1 MSASVTDDGI
11 RLASPPATPL
21 VVTLDGRYVWSF
33 TPQRDGRPS
42 GSDILVEWPTAL
54 TSYLHGRSAVR
65 VADVDGERVLFDDEV
80 VLGTPADELA
90 RVRVED
96 RQGNPLAID
105 KVGHLCRAF
114 DDTDES
120 IREEILHGT
129 RRALDDL
136 REHAGV
142 EAYLNYGALLGAVRD
157 GAMIAHDSD
166 TDVCYLSRHTS
177 PADVILESFHVERV
191 MRGRGW
197 RCIRMSGGDVK
208 LLLPLS
214 DGRECH
220 IDIFVAFHV
229 GDTFFQLGNRSG
241 TLPASA
247 ILPVSTI
254 TLHGVEFPA
263 PADPEAMLAFVY
275 GPSWRVPDP
284 SFKYADPPAGI
295 RRLDGWLR
303 GFRTQVGTWT
313 ELHRRGPAAP
323 IRRSDLAAWVHR
335 QLPRHAPVV
344 DLGCGTGR
352 DALWYARTGRPVL
365 AVDFARAA
373 RGVLQ
378 QRARR
383 LGVEVPFEIVALGDL
398 RAVLTLGATLARS
411 PHHVHARHLVGAL
424 DDAERA
430 NLWRLCRMTG
440 RSSFLEVAVAGSGLP
455 EPVGPARRI
464 DLDELVAEIEA
475 AGGVVELQE
484 IGPGT
489 DLAGQPDP
497 AVARLRVGWPRPG
510 QSAPTQPARRV
521 RQHPQREKQRSVA

>member
-1 MSASVTDDGI
+1 MTATVTDDGVW
-11 RLASPPATPL
+11 LDSPHPTPL

-33 TPQRDGRPS
+33 TPLRDGRPEGS
-42 GSDILVEWPTAL
+42 GLLVEWPSAL

-65 VADVDGERVLFDDEV
+65 VADVDGGRAVFDDEV

-96 RQGNPLAID
+96 RHGNPLAID

-114 DDTDES
+114 DDTDEA

-166 TDVCYLSRHTS
+166 TDVCYLSRHAS

-191 MRGRGW
+191 MRSRGW

-220 IDIFVAFHV
+220 IDIFVAFYV

-241 TLPASA
+241 TLPVSA

-254 TLHGVEFPA
+254 ELHGVEFPA

-313 ELHRRGPAAP
+313 DLHRRGPSAP
-323 IRRSDLAAWVHR
+323 TRRSDFAGWVHS

-373 RGVLQ
+373 RSVFQ

-383 LGVEVPFEIVALGDL
+383 LDVEVPFEVVALGDL
-398 RAVLTLGATLARS
+398 RAVLTLGADLARR
-411 PHHVHARHLVGAL
+411 PHHVHARQLVGAL
-424 DDAERA
+424 DEAERA

-440 RSSFLEVAVAGSGLP
+440 RTSFLELAIAGPGLP
-455 EPVGPARRI
+455 EPVGPARRV
-464 DLDELVAEIEA
+464 DLDALVAEIEA
-475 AGGVVELQE
+475 AGGVVEHQE
-484 IGPGT
+484 VGPGT
-489 DLAGQPDP
+489 DLVGRPDP
-497 AVARLRVGWPRPG
+497 AVARLRLGWPRRGPSRRG
-510 QSAPTQPARRV
+510 SSRTTQSSTP
-521 RQHPQREKQRSVA
+521 RSKHRSDA